1 MVLLAGLPWVVRR
14 YFGPVRPGWAPRAAR
29 AGGYAMVLALIA
41 AKAVKDRD
49 GSKLGAYFVVVPG
62 IWVMEILL
70 LLVIAAYVA
79 GLLILTSQRVRLTR
93 WILPAG
99 IGFGA
104 VTAGVLYALAPFGVK
119 VDPSGPSLKWW
130 GLAALALPL
139 ATGFLAARLS
149 ARDTSPAA
157 LGPVRAGLPWPR
169 AAPRRRLPCCWR
181 YSPRS
186 RSRCSRTTYRSR
198 VPGGRRRP
206 DAGYIAGAAA
216 RPATRTGTVIPPG
229 LRHEYWVEISVGQA
243 GQTPLA
249 ALLIA
254 PFLGAWL
261 GVLGGGLGGRLR
273 AARAAPA
280 ARMPPHRMN
289 RLSRLSAR
297 PLTPTS
303 SRGPGHSSPRSR
315 RGRLT
320 KDRDAGYPAIDV
332 SASVTSRSL
341 PTSP

>member
-1 MVLLAGLPWVVRR
+1 
-14 YFGPVRPGWAPRAAR
+14 
-29 AGGYAMVLALIA
+29 MVLALIA

-49 GSKLGAYFVVVPG
+49 GSKLGAYFAVVPG

-104 VTAGVLYALAPFGVK
+104 VTASVLYALAPFGVK

-149 ARDTSPAA
+149 ARDTSSAA
-157 LGPVRAGLPWPR
+157 LGPTGKGALAASCATATAALLLAVLTSVTIALYPHHVPLEGTPAAG
-169 AAPRRRLPCCWR
+169 
-181 YSPRS
+181 
-186 RSRCSRTTYRSR
+186 
-198 VPGGRRRP
+198 GGP
-206 DAGYIAGAAA
+206 DAGYIARGGCETCDPN
-216 RPATRTGTVIPPG
+216 REVIPPG

-261 GVLGGGLGGRLR
+261 RVLGMVNV
-273 AARAAPA
+273 APGF
-280 ARMPPHRMN
+280 N
-289 RLSRLSAR
+289 QISGVVNGFSQLLV
-297 PLTPTS
+297 
-303 SRGPGHSSPRSR
+303 
-315 RGRLT
+315 
-320 KDRDAGYPAIDV
+320 DV
-332 SASVTSRSL
+332 FGAEVGTHSRSAVGMAEL
-341 PTSP
+341 PFSVPVEVEAEVEVRG